1 MPVRKVKRT
10 WYSKKQNKYVTKEYE
25 YTYKQKRGGKTKV
38 LVGKNGKVYKDR
50 INDVL
55 NDIKDPA
62 TKADARARIK
72 QAIRDGER
80 LTERS
85 LAAKVA
91 TDKYEKMLINAGY
104 SIESFED
111 ETGISFKDFSD
122 KSNWN
127 GDIFTLGA
135 VSYVYKF
142 NYEGNILTTV

>member
-10 WYSKKQNKYVTKEYE
+10 WYSKKQNKIITKEYE
-25 YTYKQKRGGKTKV
+25 YNYKQKRGGKTKV

-104 SIESFED
+104 SIESFEE

-122 KSNWN
+122 KTNWN
-127 GDIFTLGA
+127 GDVFTLGA
-135 VSYVYKF
+135 TTYIYKF

>member
-10 WYSKKQNKYVTKEYE
+10 WYSKKQNKVITKEYE
-25 YTYKQKRGGKTKV
+25 YNYKQKRGGKTKV

-122 KSNWN
+122 KTNWN
-127 GDIFTLGA
+127 GDVFTLGA

-142 NYEGNILTTV
+142 NYEGNILTAV

>member
-10 WYSKKQNKYVTKEYE
+10 WYSKKQNKVITKEYE
-25 YTYKQKRGGKTKV
+25 YNYKQKRGGKSKV

-55 NDIKDPA
+55 NGITDPA

-122 KSNWN
+122 RTNWN
-127 GDIFTLGA
+127 GDVFTLGSI
-135 VSYVYKF
+135 SYVYKF
-142 NYEGNILTTV
+142 NYEGNILTAV

>member
-10 WYSKKQNKYVTKEYE
+10 WYSKKQNKVITKEYE
-25 YTYKQKRGGKTKV
+25 YNYKQKRGGKTKV

-85 LAAKVA
+85 LASKVA

-104 SIESFED
+104 SIESFEE

-122 KSNWN
+122 RTNWN

>member
-10 WYSKKQNKYVTKEYE
+10 WYSKKQNKYITKEYE
-25 YTYKQKRGGKTKV
+25 YNYKQKRGGKTKV

-55 NDIKDPA
+55 NDITDPA

-111 ETGISFKDFSD
+111 ETGISFKDFSN
-122 KSNWN
+122 KANWN
-127 GDIFTLGA
+127 GDVFTLGS

-142 NYEGNILTTV
+142 NYEGNLLTTI

>member
-1 MPVRKVKRT
+1 MSVRKVKRT
-10 WYSKKQNKYVTKEYE
+10 WFSKKQNKYITKEYE
-25 YTYKQKRGGKTKV
+25 YKYKQKRGGKTKV

-50 INDVL
+50 IDDVL

-85 LAAKVA
+85 LASKIA

-104 SIESFED
+104 SIESFEE

-122 KSNWN
+122 KSNWT
-127 GDIFTLGA
+127 GDVFTLGA
-135 VSYVYKF
+135 VSYAYKF
-142 NYEGNILTTV
+142 NYEGNILTVV

>member
-1 MPVRKVKRT
+1 MSVKKVKRT
-10 WYSKKQNKYVTKEYE
+10 YYSKKQGKYITKEYT
-25 YTYKQKRGGKTKV
+25 YSYKQRRGGKTKV

-72 QAIRDGER
+72 QAIRDSER

-85 LAAKVA
+85 LAAKIS

-104 SIESFED
+104 SVESFEA

-122 KSNWN
+122 KANWN
-127 GDIFTLGA
+127 GDVFTLGA
-135 VSYVYKF
+135 TTYIYKF